1 MLRPIQ
7 HNFTFDS
14 MFGFISV
21 SIDSYFYFFQ
31 LGFVVYGH
39 DDSPV
44 VPLMLFM
51 PAKIAGFVIGCL
63 KYNLATV
70 GVGFPATKMTQER
83 ARFCISAGHTKEM
96 LDEVCLKTLAKLQNC
111 QIAICSRIF

>member
-1 MLRPIQ
+1 M
-7 HNFTFDS
+7 
-14 MFGFISV
+14 
-21 SIDSYFYFFQ
+21 
-31 LGFVVYGH
+31 GFVVYGH

-51 PAKIAGFVIGCL
+51 PTKIAGIVTCCL
-63 KYNLATV
+63 EYNLAAV

-96 LDEVCLKTLAKLQNC
+96 LDEVFRCHPKP
-111 QIAICSRIF
+111 AILYFVFSSIPNQSYCHK

>member
-1 MLRPIQ
+1 M
-7 HNFTFDS
+7 
-14 MFGFISV
+14 
-21 SIDSYFYFFQ
+21 
-31 LGFVVYGH
+31 GFVVYGH

-51 PAKIAGFVIGCL
+51 PAKIAGFVTNCL
-63 KYNLATV
+63 RYNLATV

-96 LDEVCLKTLAKLQNC
+96 LDEVFSK
-111 QIAICSRIF
+111 IIPSRNRSVPKITSKKC